1 MGGSFYKCFAL
12 LCVFFV
18 RWRVLLTY
26 VYIDMRFEKLIVGT
40 LMLGVGMAVSAT
52 PAYAD
57 VLSDASAAQTQE
69 GFHPYFDRSATPAWS
84 KLTAEQAEK
93 DIPLALEI
101 AQTRLKELCAVTDFT
116 YENTF
121 GALEKLDA
129 ELDAAAGLFYHLSS
143 VMDSPARR
151 DAEKKLM
158 PSVSVFQSS
167 LLMNDQLW
175 KVLKKAGEQPW
186 VQTLDPHRKRYV
198 ELTLDAFRTGGA
210 DLPEVK
216 KARLAAIN
224 HELEE
229 LTREYSQNILDATN
243 AWHYVVRD
251 RAEIA
256 GMPESWERAARE
268 EALAKGFGTEEEPCW
283 LVTLQYTSMG
293 PLLKYAESEELR
305 RKVFEA
311 SDAVGAVAPY
321 NNERQ
326 VRCIIELRREMAS
339 LLGFKSYADLTTHNR
354 MAGNG
359 ETAMNFVN
367 DLHRK
372 TLPAFQ
378 RDINELFDYIG
389 AKTGVR
395 PDKIYPWNRA
405 YWTEK
410 LRAEKY
416 DFDAEQLRPYYAA
429 DNVFRGMFD
438 IYSHLYDIRVTERPV
453 WCALSKDNQEK
464 PADAVEVWHPD
475 VRFYEVHDNKSGEL
489 LGSFYMD
496 WFPRCT
502 KRSGGWMLPIHV
514 GKASLGTSPR
524 VPHMAVICGNLTKPS
539 GDKPAL
545 FSHYDVETLF
555 HEFGHLMHVILS
567 DVKVS
572 QIAGTN
578 VPWDFVELPSQIN
591 ENWTWDAQS
600 SLDFARHYQTGKPMP
615 QELFAKMLAS
625 RNFMAGMYAMN
636 QLCIAKDDLEMYV
649 NYDKYS
655 NMSLDD
661 AEKLILKEYAFP
673 YEGARRAL
681 IYNLPHI
688 ISGGYSAGYYSYKW
702 AEVLAADAFTRFR
715 KEGVKNP
722 AVGKAFR
729 ESILSK
735 GNTKP
740 VAELFRDFMGRD
752 PDPDALLI
760 SQGIMP
766 TSQEKK

>member
-1 MGGSFYKCFAL
+1 MIG
-12 LCVFFV
+12 
-18 RWRVLLTY
+18 
-26 VYIDMRFEKLIVGT
+26 EKLIVGT
-40 LMLGVGMAVSAT
+40 LIMSVCVVFSSEN
-52 PAYAD
+52 AYAGQ
-57 VLSDASAAQTQE
+57 AANATVERYQE
-69 GFHPYFDRSATPAWS
+69 EIHPYFDGSATPAWS
-84 KLTAEQAEK
+84 KLTAAQAEI

-101 AQTRLKELCAVTDFT
+101 AQARLKALCAVTDFT

-143 VMDSPARR
+143 VMDSPERR
-151 DAEKKLM
+151 EAEKKLM
-158 PSVSVFQSS
+158 PAVSVFQSS
-167 LLMNDQLW
+167 LLMNEQLW
-175 KVLKKAGEQPW
+175 RVLKKAGAQPW
-186 VQTLDPHRKRYV
+186 VETLDPHRKRYV
-198 ELTLDAFRTGGA
+198 EVTLDAFRTGGA
-210 DLPEVK
+210 DLPEEK
-216 KARLAAIN
+216 KTRLAAIN
-224 HELEE
+224 HDLED
-229 LTREYSQNILDATN
+229 LTRRYSQNILDATN
-243 AWHYVVRD
+243 AWQYVVRD

-256 GMPESWERAARE
+256 GMPESWERTARE
-268 EALAKGFGTEEEPCW
+268 EALAKGIGTEEAPCW

-293 PLLKYAESEELR
+293 PLLKYAENEELR
-305 RKVFEA
+305 RKVFVA
-311 SDAVGAVAPY
+311 SDAVGAEAPY
-321 NNERQ
+321 DNEQ
-326 VRCIIELRREMAS
+326 LVRRIIELRREMAT

-354 MAGNG
+354 MAESGD
-359 ETAMNFVN
+359 TAMNFVN

-378 RDINELFDYIG
+378 RDVKELFDYIG
-389 AKTGVR
+389 SKTGVR
-395 PDKIYPWNRA
+395 PNKIHPWSRA

-438 IYSHLYDIRVTERPV
+438 IYSQLYDIRVTERPV
-453 WCALSKDNQEK
+453 WCAFSKDNQEK
-464 PADAVEVWHPD
+464 PANAVEVWYPD

-496 WFPRCT
+496 WFPRST

-514 GKASLGTSPR
+514 GKAPIGLSPR

-555 HEFGHLMHVILS
+555 HEFGHLMHVMLS

-600 SLDFARHYQTGKPMP
+600 SLAFARHYQTGEAMP
-615 QELFAKMLAS
+615 KELFDKMLAS

-636 QLCIAKDDLEMYV
+636 QLCIAKDDLEMYI

-661 AEKLILKEYAFP
+661 AERLILKEYLFP
-673 YEGARRAL
+673 YQGTRRAM

-702 AEVLAADAFTRFR
+702 AEVLAADAFTRFQR
-715 KEGVKNP
+715 EGVRNP

-729 ESILSK
+729 ETVLSK

-740 VAELFRDFMGRD
+740 AAELFRDFMGRD

-766 TSQEKK
+766 EPQDKK

>member
-1 MGGSFYKCFAL
+1 
-12 LCVFFV
+12 
-18 RWRVLLTY
+18 
-26 VYIDMRFEKLIVGT
+26 MRCENLIVGT
-40 LMLGVGMAVSAT
+40 LMLGVCLAVSGKM
-52 PAYAD
+52 AYAGR
-57 VLSDASAAQTQE
+57 LANATETQAQQDI
-69 GFHPYFDRSATPAWS
+69 HPYFDESATPAWS
-84 KLTAEQAEK
+84 KLTAVQAEK

-101 AQTRLKELCAVTDFT
+101 AQARLKELCAVTDFT

-129 ELDAAAGLFYHLSS
+129 ELDAAASLFYHLSS
-143 VMDSPARR
+143 VMDSPERR
-151 DAEKKLM
+151 EAEKKLM
-158 PSVSVFQSS
+158 PAVSVFQSS
-167 LLMNDQLW
+167 LLMNEQLW
-175 KVLKKAGEQPW
+175 KVLKKAGEQSW
-186 VQTLDPHRKRYV
+186 VKDLDPHRKRYV
-198 ELTLDAFRTGGA
+198 EVTLDAFRTGGA
-210 DLPEVK
+210 DLPEEK
-216 KARLAAIN
+216 KARLADIN
-224 HELEE
+224 HELEK

-243 AWHYVVRD
+243 AWQYVVRD

-256 GMPESWERAARE
+256 GMPESWERTARE
-268 EALAKGFGTEEEPCW
+268 EALAKGIGTAENPCW

-293 PLLKYAESEELR
+293 PLLKYAENEELR

-311 SDAVGAVAPY
+311 SDAVGAEKPY
-321 NNERQ
+321 DNERL
-326 VRCIIELRREMAS
+326 VRRVIELRREMAG

-354 MAGNG
+354 MAGSG
-359 ETAMNFVN
+359 DAAMNFVN

-378 RDINELFDYIG
+378 RDVNELFDYIG
-389 AKTGVR
+389 SKTGVR
-395 PDKIYPWNRA
+395 PNKIHPWNRA

-438 IYSHLYDIRVTERPV
+438 IYSQLYNIRVTERPV
-453 WCALSKDNQEK
+453 WCALSKDGKEK
-464 PADAVEVWHPD
+464 NADAVEVWHPD

-496 WFPRCT
+496 WFPRST

-514 GKASLGTSPR
+514 GKAPIGSSPR

-539 GDKPAL
+539 DDKPAL

-555 HEFGHLMHVILS
+555 HEFGHLMHVMLS
-567 DVKVS
+567 DVRVS
-572 QIAGTN
+572 QIAGTS

-591 ENWTWDAQS
+591 ENWTWDEQS
-600 SLDFARHYQTGKPMP
+600 SLVFARHYQTGEAMP
-615 QELFAKMLAS
+615 KELFDKMLAS

-636 QLCIAKDDLEMYV
+636 QLCIAKDDLEMYI

-655 NMSLDD
+655 KMSLDE
-661 AEKLILKEYAFP
+661 AEKVILKEYAFP
-673 YEGARRAL
+673 YEGTRRAL

-702 AEVLAADAFTRFR
+702 AEVLAADAFSRFR
-715 KEGVKNP
+715 KEGVRNP

-729 ESILSK
+729 ETILSK

-766 TSQEKK
+766 APQGKK